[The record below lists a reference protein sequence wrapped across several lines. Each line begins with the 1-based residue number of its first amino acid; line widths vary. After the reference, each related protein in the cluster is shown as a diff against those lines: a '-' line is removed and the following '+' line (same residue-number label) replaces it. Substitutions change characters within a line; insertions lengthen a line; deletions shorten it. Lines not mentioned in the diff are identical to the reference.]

1 LELDRQRIHHA
12 AAAGLTELVHRG
24 GGTQLITSAPG
35 GSTNLTQG
43 AIDSSGTYVLPVSLY
58 RAQLTQRLGA
68 GVIAQ

>member
-1 LELDRQRIHHA
+1 
-12 AAAGLTELVHRG
+12 VHRG

-43 AIDSSGTYVLPVSLY
+43 AVDSSGTYMFPVSLY